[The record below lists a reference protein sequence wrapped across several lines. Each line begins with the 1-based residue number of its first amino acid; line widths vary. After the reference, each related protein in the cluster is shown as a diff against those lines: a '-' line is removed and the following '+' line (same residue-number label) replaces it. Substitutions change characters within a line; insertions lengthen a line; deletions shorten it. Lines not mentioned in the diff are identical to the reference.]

1 MVHLKD
7 TAGNLGVQS
16 AWQKDA
22 SRFSSLALILNHLC
36 GSRCRTRNMSRL
48 LSLASGKKKVK
59 LVFKMYAEAASNY
72 KNSVI
77 TPGQSLQMQATMQ
90 PLQMQVRG

>member
-1 MVHLKD
+1 
-7 TAGNLGVQS
+7 
-16 AWQKDA
+16 
-22 SRFSSLALILNHLC
+22 
-36 GSRCRTRNMSRL
+36 MSRL